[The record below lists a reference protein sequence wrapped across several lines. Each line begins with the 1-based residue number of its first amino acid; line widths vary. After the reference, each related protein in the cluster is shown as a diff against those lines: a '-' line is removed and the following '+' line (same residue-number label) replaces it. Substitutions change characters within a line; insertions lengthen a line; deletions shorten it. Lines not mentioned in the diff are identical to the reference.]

1 MFTGIVREQGRVRQV
16 TERDG
21 GRFFLIGA
29 TETVRDLALGDS
41 VAVNGV
47 CLTVT
52 RIEGDG
58 FGTEATGETFTP
70 DHPGRPPPGR
80 LGQPGACAQ
89 VCDRLGGHLV
99 TGHVDSRCRLLKQ
112 EKQGNAVVLE
122 VWVPPEFRKYIIN
135 KGSVALDGVSLTVA
149 GKTAAGFRVVIIPH
163 TGRVTTLLQRKP
175 GEEFNL
181 ESDYLVKCVEALL
194 AGEGPDGR
202 RGKRRGWREGL
213 GLQKNCGTPGFMF
226 RLYLDRVST

>member
-29 TETVRDLALGDS
+29 TETVKDLALGDS

-58 FGTEATGETFTP
+58 FGTEATGETLRRSTLGGLR
-70 DHPGRPPPGR
+70 PGDWVNLEPALRFG
-80 LGQPGACAQ
+80 
-89 VCDRLGGHLV
+89 DRLGGHLV
-99 TGHVDSRCRLLKQ
+99 TGHVDGRCRLLKQ

-122 VWVPPEFRKYIIN
+122 VRVPPEFRKYIID

-149 GKTAAGFRVVIIPH
+149 GKTAAGFRAVIIPH

-202 RGKRRGWREGL
+202 RGEETGLEGGP
-213 GLQKNCGTPGFMF
+213 GLAEKLRNAGF
-226 RLYLDRVST
+226 YV

>member
-58 FGTEATGETFTP
+58 FGTEATGETLRRTTLGGLR
-70 DHPGRPPPGR
+70 PGDWVNLEPALRFG
-80 LGQPGACAQ
+80 
-89 VCDRLGGHLV
+89 DRLGGHLV
-99 TGHVDSRCRLLKQ
+99 TGHVDGRCRLLKQ

-149 GKTAAGFRVVIIPH
+149 GKTAAGFRAVIIPH

-202 RGKRRGWREGL
+202 RGEETGLEGGP
-213 GLQKNCGTPGFMF
+213 GLAEKLRNAGF
-226 RLYLDRVST
+226 YV